1 MPVAKYIGMR
11 MVLMLFLILGMTF
24 IVFGSLYIAPGDP
37 AAMVAGAS
45 ATPDDIERVRVS
57 LGLDQPFF
65 VQYGIY
71 LKNLFTLNLGMS
83 YTTRQPI
90 LSEIAVRLPNTL
102 NLACASMLLS
112 ILIGVPTGIITAL
125 RKDTL
130 VDNVITTGA
139 LAGIS
144 IPNFWLGAMLIYF
157 FSVKLR
163 WLPSGGMTA
172 PFWTP
177 EGIKQ
182 AILPAFALSTA
193 TIASFTRIGRSA
205 MLDVLQSD
213 YIRTA
218 KSKGLRSQA
227 VVFVHALR
235 NALIPL
241 LTQFGTSFGGL
252 LGGAIITE
260 QVFVVNGIGTYL
272 INAINT
278 RNYPVVQSTVLII
291 ATMFILVNLAVDIV
305 YCLIDPRI
313 KYE

>member
-1 MPVAKYIGMR
+1 MAKYIGMR
-11 MVLMLFLILGMTF
+11 ILLMILLILGMTF
-24 IVFGSLYIAPGDP
+24 IVFASLYIAPGDP

-45 ATPDDIERVRVS
+45 ATPEDVEHVRVS
-57 LGLDQPFF
+57 LGLDKPFL

-71 LKNLFTLNLGMS
+71 LRNLLTLNLGMS

-90 LSEIAVRLPNTL
+90 LQEIVVRLPNTL
-102 NLACASMLLS
+102 NLAFASIILS
-112 ILIGVPTGIITAL
+112 ILLGIPAGIITAL
-125 RKDTL
+125 RKDSL

-144 IPNFWLGAMLIYF
+144 IPNFWLGTMLIYL
-157 FSVKLR
+157 FSVALR
-163 WLPSGGMTA
+163 WLPSGGMTE
-172 PFWTP
+172 PFWTAV
-177 EGIKQ
+177 GFKQ
-182 AILPAFALSTA
+182 SILPAVALSTA

-218 KSKGLRSQA
+218 KSKGLPKKT

-241 LTQFGTSFGGL
+241 ITQFGTSFGGL

-278 RNYPVVQSTVLII
+278 RNYQVVQSTVLII

-313 KYE
+313 KYN

>member
-24 IVFGSLYIAPGDP
+24 IVFASLYIAPGDP

-57 LGLDQPFF
+57 LGLDRPFW
-65 VQYGIY
+65 VQYAIY

-90 LSEIAVRLPNTL
+90 LSVIAVRLPNTL

-112 ILIGVPTGIITAL
+112 ILIGIPTGIITAL

-163 WLPSGGMTA
+163 WLPD
-172 PFWTP
+172 
-177 EGIKQ
+177 
-182 AILPAFALSTA
+182 AL
-193 TIASFTRIGRSA
+193 
-205 MLDVLQSD
+205 
-213 YIRTA
+213 YN
-218 KSKGLRSQA
+218 LRRDA
-227 VVFVHALR
+227 CVH
-235 NALIPL
+235 I
-241 LTQFGTSFGGL
+241 Q
-252 LGGAIITE
+252 I
-260 QVFVVNGIGTYL
+260 
-272 INAINT
+272 
-278 RNYPVVQSTVLII
+278 
-291 ATMFILVNLAVDIV
+291 
-305 YCLIDPRI
+305 
-313 KYE
+313 